1 VAGSDAS
8 LEEVLAGAANIEVF
22 AVFMAP
28 TEAFQGPFASEE
40 LFEIQPSGEL
50 FASGPLDL
58 DVEHIAGM
66 CILHAPSRQDAS
78 ASPTRSLVT
87 RRAGAPTP
95 CGPGSSMRACS
106 PRPPT
111 RWSTRPNGCMCVPLT
126 GCRLRPSRKP
136 SKSSPSSFSPVH
148 YVTTGCN
155 AGRHHDGR

>member
-1 VAGSDAS
+1 MRGASVAGSDAS

-78 ASPTRSLVT
+78 ASPTRSL
-87 RRAGAPTP
+87 G
-95 CGPGSSMRACS
+95 
-106 PRPPT
+106 
-111 RWSTRPNGCMCVPLT
+111 
-126 GCRLRPSRKP
+126 
-136 SKSSPSSFSPVH
+136 H
-148 YVTTGCN
+148 Q
-155 AGRHHDGR
+155 AGRRTHTVRSWQLNEGLLTEAANTLVNSA